1 MAGGVQSDAS
11 KVDQHLPHPTRSGRI
26 ASFPKT
32 GVGVGLAGMGEVEA
46 ETEMSLKEKVQTK

>member
-1 MAGGVQSDAS
+1 MAGGVQSDIS

-32 GVGVGLAGMGEVEA
+32 GVGLAGMGEAEA
-46 ETEMSLKEKVQTK
+46 ETEMSFKEKVQTK